1 MEQIQGYQFA
11 IDLNDGGMT
20 RALKTLRDEAKLL
33 KSAMQSNFT
42 EIKSG
47 EGVMA
52 AYAQKVKDAGKA
64 IDAQNL
70 VIDKLREKQNGL
82 DQSTEK
88 GRQSY
93 IKYENQIES
102 AKRSISNLQAQQER
116 ATKSLDLQRS
126 GVLKLKE
133 ATELEERSAKS
144 NVSVLE
150 AQGRNYEAQKVKL
163 TGLVGVHERMKAQL
177 SAEKTRMAEL
187 SAKYGSAS
195 KDAQE
200 QSIRVSDLTAK
211 YKLNEAEIR
220 KVNSSVGGM
229 STIGAKARDNATLAT
244 DKVKSGLSGVKNA
257 AVVASGGIALVGAA
271 ALSGA
276 KKASTLQN
284 SYKQTTNLLITG
296 GEKAAEATKNVSQM
310 QADGEKYSI
319 KYGKSQKDI
328 AEQYQELIKRGYTSK
343 EALGAMRSELQAS
356 VASGDDFSDVVS
368 VASQTV
374 DAFGMRTNNT
384 AKMTKNTRM
393 AVNELAYASDMTATS
408 FQSTGKAMEYVG
420 DTANSMKVPLS
431 MASSAIGELS
441 NHGLEAD
448 KAGTGLRKVL
458 ISLGQDIGKIGSKGD
473 ILTPLGINK
482 SDLVDANGNLKS
494 LDKMMAVIN
503 EHTKDM
509 GTQQKSVV
517 FNKLFGTTG
526 QQAGIILAQNNKEL
540 GDLAKK
546 TQEAGDKGKYV
557 QDLAN
562 KNSQTAQMSEA
573 RFKQAWSDLTIMFGS
588 KLLPYMTDAA
598 NRLSKLFSEKNF
610 RNDVESAAKDTAK
623 VAGGIEKAG
632 VFAAKHTKEIKDI
645 GIALAAIWAINKM
658 AKFKSSLVELGAIQS
673 RESKRIA
680 AETELVDTQTAAY
693 AANAKA
699 KLEAVQAGSTGG
711 VTSTAEKGVG
721 EVENTATTVASS
733 TAGGTGLVGDVEKT
747 VTKSGS
753 KWNLLGR
760 TLGGRLINGA
770 GLALTAWDAGSSIA
784 KAVGSGKAQD
794 KYKAV
799 GKTAGTVIGGAIGAI
814 GGPTG
819 AMIGASIGDQ
829 LGSTKTAQKITKGL
843 AKAFKQAKVP
853 KIKVE
858 AESSK
863 KAYSQLTAEAKKY
876 YSAKQ
881 KQDKADIALLYKN
894 GDLTKAEYQKR
905 LKAIGDESKQ
915 ASKLEKL
922 SQADRN
928 AITKYY
934 AQSRAKLET
943 TWNKKIASDKKKW
956 DNQILKDTSKYG
968 ANSEKVQK
976 DQAKKAAAIKTDEN
990 KKSKAL
996 DQQKLKF
1003 STQTTV
1009 KEAKLYTTL
1018 NGKIQQASNKQ
1029 EAIIKKLNADKGKL
1043 SNKQLQTAVNTAE
1056 KEYKQTVNLAN
1067 QEYNKRVSAA
1077 NNTHDKVVKA
1087 AERQLG
1093 DVRNAANKQYKD
1105 TVSAANNQYKGNSK
1119 WAEQQRADVKKKAE
1133 QQRDSTI
1140 KSAEEQAN
1148 RTEQHAEDQR
1158 KQVVDKAENQR
1169 SNAVEKSKR
1178 QRKQVV
1184 DQASAQS
1191 KGVVDHSTNQA
1202 NSSMEANKKQGEG
1215 THSIWTAIANFF
1227 NMLTKP
1233 FGVKSIDAGAS
1244 SFAYTRAT
1252 SGAYATGGGITKASK
1267 ALVGE
1272 AGVELKYQ
1280 PWSGTVDLI
1289 GAHGPEF
1296 IDVKPGDQIL
1306 NAQDTQKVLA
1316 GNYGRNLPGYA
1327 KGTTGIAEFLSKI
1340 KSGASDVFDDVSDA
1354 ASDALSKI
1362 TNPKKALEDLAAKT
1376 FNINSVS
1383 GVGSMQRGTSKGMV
1397 DKSITSIADALKK
1410 LIKSASDAIGDA
1422 GGGKGAPSGS
1432 GVQRWKDQVK
1442 DALKANGLST
1452 SQAMIQRVLR
1462 QIITESTGNPKAVQL
1477 GADPDGDGSGPA
1489 MGLMQTKRGTFTA
1502 NAFPGHGDIFNGYD
1516 NLLAALHYAKAR
1528 YGAGLG
1534 FLGNGHGYANGGIVT
1549 QAQIAPIAEGNLPE
1563 AVVPLDLSKRSRAYQ
1578 VMQQSLD
1585 YFKGQDSANNVV
1597 TSSSDGSTKQLQA
1610 VIAGLTSLNNSLSQL
1625 LGVNMAQVKAI
1636 QQSAFSKDQLYRQQ
1650 ARDQGYKTSQSLR

>member
-1 MEQIQGYQFA
+1 MEKIQGYQFA
-11 IDLNDGGMT
+11 IDLDDGGMA
-20 RALKTLRDEAKLL
+20 RSLKTLRDEAKLL

-42 EIKSG
+42 EVKSG

-133 ATELEERSAKS
+133 ATELEERSVKS

-163 TGLVGVHERMKAQL
+163 TGLVSVHERMKAQL
-177 SAEKTRMAEL
+177 TAEKARMSEL
-187 SAKYGSAS
+187 SSKYGAAS
-195 KDAQE
+195 TDARE

-211 YKLNEAEIR
+211 YKLNESAIK
-220 KVNSSVGGM
+220 KVNHSVGGI
-229 STIGAKARDNATLAT
+229 STAGAKARDSVSLAST
-244 DKVKSGLSGVKNA
+244 KMKSSLSSIKSG
-257 AVVASGGIALVGAA
+257 AVVAAGSVALIGAA

-284 SYKQTTNLLITG
+284 SYTQTNNLLVTG
-296 GEKAAEATKNVSQM
+296 GEKAAEATKNVSKM

-319 KYGKSQKDI
+319 KYGKSQKSI
-328 AEQYQELIKRGYTSK
+328 ADQYQELVKRGYTSK

-356 VASGDDFSDVVS
+356 VASGDDFSDVVK

-384 AKMTKNTRM
+384 AKMTKNTKSV
-393 AVNELAYASDMTATS
+393 VNELAYSADMTATS
-408 FQSTGKAMEYVG
+408 FSDLGKGMEYVG
-420 DTANSMKVPLS
+420 DSSHSAGIKLS
-431 MASSAIGELS
+431 TTSAALGILS

-448 KAGTGLRKVL
+448 KAGTGLRKV
-458 ISLGQDIGKIGSKGD
+458 INSLTTSVKSIDSKSNM
-473 ILTPLGINK
+473 LNKLGIKK
-482 SDLVDANGNLKS
+482 SDIEDANGNLKDLS
-494 LDKMMAVIN
+494 TVMGVVNSK
-503 EHTKDM
+503 TKDL
-509 GTQQKSVV
+509 GTGEKNAV
-517 FNKLFGTTG
+517 FQSLFGTTG
-526 QQAGIILAQNNKEL
+526 QQAGLILAQNNDEL
-540 GDLAKK
+540 DKLADKVQK
-546 TQEAGDKGKYV
+546 AGDKGSYV
-557 QDLAN
+557 QQLAD
-562 KNSQTAQMSEA
+562 KNSQTAQMSEK

-598 NRLSKLFSEKNF
+598 DRLTKLFGEKGF
-610 RNDVESAAKDTAK
+610 RKDIEATAEKAGK
-623 VAGGIEKAG
+623 VAGNIEKIG
-632 VFAAKHTKEIKDI
+632 VFAATHYKDIERI
-645 GIALAAIWAINKM
+645 GIALGAIWAINKM

-673 RESKRIA
+673 RETKRIA
-680 AETELVDTQTAAY
+680 AETELVGTQTAAY
-693 AANAKA
+693 EANAKA
-699 KLEAVQAGSTGG
+699 KMAASEVGGTGTN
-711 VTSTAEKGVG
+711 VTSTAGK
-721 EVENTATTVASS
+721 VESTATEVSS
-733 TAGGTGLVGDVEKT
+733 TAVNGAGLAGDAEKA

-753 KWNLLGR
+753 KWNLLGKS
-760 TLGGRLINGA
+760 LGGRLINGA

-784 KAVGSGKAQD
+784 KAIGSGKAQD

-819 AMIGASIGDQ
+819 VMIGASIGDQ
-829 LGSTKTAQKITKGL
+829 LGSTKTAQNIAKGL
-843 AKAFKQAKVP
+843 AKAFKQAKIP

-863 KAYSQLTAEAKKY
+863 KAYAQLTAEAKKY

-905 LKAIGDESKQ
+905 LKAIGDEGKQ

-943 TWNKKIASDKKKW
+943 TWNKKIAADKKKW
-956 DNQILKDTSKYG
+956 DNQILKDTAKYG

-1018 NGKIQQASNKQ
+1018 NGKVQQASNKQ

-1148 RTEQHAEDQR
+1148 KIEQHAEDQR
-1158 KQVVDKAENQR
+1158 KQVVDKAEKQR
-1169 SNAVEKSKR
+1169 SNAVDKSKR
-1178 QRKQVV
+1178 QRDDVN
-1184 DQASAQS
+1184 AAAESQS
-1191 KGVVDHSTNQA
+1191 KGVVKHATNQA

-1215 THSIWTAIANFF
+1215 THSIWKSIASFF
-1227 NMLTKP
+1227 NGLTKP
-1233 FGVKSIDAGAS
+1233 FGVKAIDAGSS

-1252 SGAYATGGGITKASK
+1252 SGAYATGGGITKASR

-1296 IDVKPGDQIL
+1296 IDVRPGDQIL

-1362 TNPKKALEDLAAKT
+1362 TNPKKTLEDLAAKT
-1376 FNINSVS
+1376 FNINSIS
-1383 GVGSMQRGTSKGMV
+1383 GVGSMQRGASKGMV
-1397 DKSITSIADALKK
+1397 DKSIDGIANALSK
-1410 LIKSASDAIGDA
+1410 LVKASGDFGSASN
-1422 GGGKGAPSGS
+1422 PSGS
-1432 GVQRWKDQVK
+1432 GVSRWKSTIKKAAAKMKVNLTS
-1442 DALKANGLST
+1442 AGMAAILKRITQESNGSATIQNNTDSNAAKGTPSKGLLQYIQPTLS
-1452 SQAMIQRVLR
+1452 AWVPK
-1462 QIITESTGNPKAVQL
+1462 GVKAVL
-1477 GADPDGDGSGPA
+1477 KSGYT
-1489 MGLMQTKRGTFTA
+1489 Q
-1502 NAFPGHGDIFNGYD
+1502 
-1516 NLLAALHYAKAR
+1516 LLAMFNDSNWLADISVS
-1528 YGAGLG
+1528 GGWG
-1534 FLGNGHGYANGGIVT
+1534 PTGHKRMANGGIVG
-1549 QAQIAPIAEGNLPE
+1549 QHQMVEMAEGNMPE

-1585 YFKGQDSANNVV
+1585 YFKGQDGANNVV

-1625 LGVNMAQVKAI
+1625 LGVNVAQVKAI